1 MDNAAI
7 NAKLYAKMEESFQD
21 FSNWLLKQQPE
32 EILNHAYEYAT
43 KADILAIME
52 TTDLDDAQANALLAL
67 DDPLDAVFKE
77 FGDSSSNSMD
87 VLVSFIED
95 KADELVSL
103 NQSQADVQ
111 VYPYSAEVA
120 EREGD
125 LDISLRFV

>member
-1 MDNAAI
+1 MTDTILAT

-67 DDPLDAVFKE
+67 DDPCPCKKE
-77 FGDSSSNSMD
+77 NSS
-87 VLVSFIED
+87 
-95 KADELVSL
+95 
-103 NQSQADVQ
+103 
-111 VYPYSAEVA
+111 
-120 EREGD
+120 
-125 LDISLRFV
+125 

>member
-43 KADILAIME
+43 KADILAVME
-52 TTDLDDAQANALLAL
+52 TTDLDEAQANALLAL
-67 DDPLDAVFKE
+67 DDPLDAVSKE

-87 VLVSFIED
+87 VLVSFMME
-95 KADELVSL
+95 KAEEYT
-103 NQSQADVQ
+103 ADRSIRTGV
-111 VYPYSAEVA
+111 V
-120 EREGD
+120 R
-125 LDISLRFV
+125 

>member
-43 KADILAIME
+43 KADILAVME

-67 DDPLDAVFKE
+67 DDIRMKFMWLK
-77 FGDSSSNSMD
+77 NSY
-87 VLVSFIED
+87 I
-95 KADELVSL
+95 K
-103 NQSQADVQ
+103 
-111 VYPYSAEVA
+111 
-120 EREGD
+120 
-125 LDISLRFV
+125 